1 LDENV
6 KNTAVTENTAP
17 DRKLDKKE
25 KISYGLGNL
34 SANLLI
40 TTANT
45 FIVFFYTEISG
56 IAAATV
62 GTLLMLARFFDG
74 ATDLGMGVL
83 VDKTN
88 SKHGKARPWLLWMS
102 IPFMFA
108 VILLFTSPD
117 IGPTGKA
124 IYALITYIFAIGIVY
139 TMVSVPY
146 NSMLVTLTQD
156 QSERGQLSI
165 SRTVFGLIGGMSIG
179 IITLPIVNFFGG
191 GQTGWT
197 LMAVVYGAIGALFYL
212 IGFKNTKERVGL
224 ETTEKKKTMSFK
236 QNIKTLVKNKYWIL
250 TVFIIIITFI
260 GAGLSGIGVY
270 YAKFVLGNEN
280 FLSVLTIVNV
290 LPTILMMFFMNKLF
304 EKFGKRNLAII
315 GGVVSIVGG
324 LIVMIN
330 PESIAMVSIG
340 SFIRGLGGAPLGVA
354 AFVML
359 ADSVEY
365 GEWKTGV
372 RVEGLALS
380 AGTFGE
386 KVGTGLGGMILGL
399 ILSIGGYIGGQ
410 AQQTEAALTSIK
422 VTFIHVP
429 IILGIVSIILLYF
442 YKLDKQYP
450 TIVKELNDRKK

>member
-1 LDENV
+1 MDENV

-290 LPTILMMFFMNKLF
+290 LPTILMMFL
-304 EKFGKRNLAII
+304 
-315 GGVVSIVGG
+315 
-324 LIVMIN
+324 
-330 PESIAMVSIG
+330 
-340 SFIRGLGGAPLGVA
+340 
-354 AFVML
+354 
-359 ADSVEY
+359 
-365 GEWKTGV
+365 
-372 RVEGLALS
+372 
-380 AGTFGE
+380 
-386 KVGTGLGGMILGL
+386 
-399 ILSIGGYIGGQ
+399 
-410 AQQTEAALTSIK
+410 
-422 VTFIHVP
+422 
-429 IILGIVSIILLYF
+429 
-442 YKLDKQYP
+442 
-450 TIVKELNDRKK
+450 

>member
-156 QSERGQLSI
+156 QSERG
-165 SRTVFGLIGGMSIG
+165 
-179 IITLPIVNFFGG
+179 
-191 GQTGWT
+191 
-197 LMAVVYGAIGALFYL
+197 
-212 IGFKNTKERVGL
+212 
-224 ETTEKKKTMSFK
+224 
-236 QNIKTLVKNKYWIL
+236 
-250 TVFIIIITFI
+250 
-260 GAGLSGIGVY
+260 
-270 YAKFVLGNEN
+270 
-280 FLSVLTIVNV
+280 
-290 LPTILMMFFMNKLF
+290 
-304 EKFGKRNLAII
+304 
-315 GGVVSIVGG
+315 
-324 LIVMIN
+324 
-330 PESIAMVSIG
+330 
-340 SFIRGLGGAPLGVA
+340 
-354 AFVML
+354 
-359 ADSVEY
+359 
-365 GEWKTGV
+365 
-372 RVEGLALS
+372 
-380 AGTFGE
+380 
-386 KVGTGLGGMILGL
+386 
-399 ILSIGGYIGGQ
+399 
-410 AQQTEAALTSIK
+410 
-422 VTFIHVP
+422 
-429 IILGIVSIILLYF
+429 
-442 YKLDKQYP
+442 
-450 TIVKELNDRKK
+450 